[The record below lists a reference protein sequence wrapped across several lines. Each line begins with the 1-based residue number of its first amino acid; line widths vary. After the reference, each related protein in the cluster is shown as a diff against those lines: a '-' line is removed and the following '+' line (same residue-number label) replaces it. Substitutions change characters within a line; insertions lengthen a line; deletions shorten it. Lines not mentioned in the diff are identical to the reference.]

1 MGKKVTTGMSQSQ
14 RLKQIVKE
22 TYMVVIVGVVLLV
35 VFVALSIMQNM
46 VSAEQL
52 ESIMCLNQ
60 YRLGSKTLTSEVQ
73 SYAVTGDKVYY
84 DNYMKELNTDKNR
97 DIAWAELEKNDITSD
112 EWAQLN
118 AISGMSNGLV
128 PLEEEAIELAG
139 QGKLEEAMALVF
151 GETYEATIQ
160 EINKETDSCIIAI
173 QARLDRKSGTLEIIK
188 NISMVLFIAA
198 FLYIVRRIALTINF
212 SKKELLE
219 PIVKVSEQMNVLAH
233 GNFHTNLDL
242 AADNSEVG
250 QMVSAIAF
258 MKNNFSNMI
267 NEISDVLG
275 QMGEGKYTIQV
286 TQEYVGEFVRIKES
300 LLKIAEDTRN
310 TLLTIQQAAGEID
323 GGSNQLSQAAVD
335 LAEGCTIQAGQV
347 SEVASLIDTMAK
359 SMEEKANEAERT
371 VQISSE
377 AGMLLAQGNEK
388 MQELKTA
395 MAEISNCSEEIRTIV
410 STIEDISNQ
419 TNLLSLNASIEAAR
433 AGEAGRGFAVV
444 AEQVKNLAEESAKA
458 TGETTKLIEKTVMAV
473 ERGIAI
479 ADATAENMSEVMVGA
494 QASTENMSRMA
505 VELRQEANDMYRI
518 DESVSKVSEIVDNNS
533 AASQETA
540 AVSEEQTAHVAMMV
554 QMIQKF
560 QI

>member
-1 MGKKVTTGMSQSQ
+1 MSQSE

-22 TYMVVIVGVVLLV
+22 TYSVVIVGVVLLV
-35 VFVALSIMQNM
+35 VFVALSVMQNM

-52 ESIMCLNQ
+52 ESTMYLNQ
-60 YRLGSKTLTSEVQ
+60 YRMGSKTLTSEVQ
-73 SYAVTGDKVYY
+73 SYAVTGDKTYY

-112 EWAQLN
+112 EWGQLN
-118 AISGMSNGLV
+118 AIAEMSNGLV
-128 PLEEEAIELAG
+128 PLEEEAMTLAG
-139 QGKLEEAMALVF
+139 QGNLEEAMALVF
-151 GETYEATIQ
+151 GDTYESTIQ
-160 EINKETDSCIIAI
+160 KINSETDSCINAI
-173 QARLDRKSGTLEIIK
+173 QDRLDRKSNILEIIK
-188 NISMVLFIAA
+188 NISMILFIVA
-198 FLYIVRRIALTINF
+198 FAYIVRRIALAINF

-242 AADNSEVG
+242 VADNSEVG
-250 QMVSAIAF
+250 QMVSSIAF

-275 QMGEGKYTIQV
+275 QMGNGKYTIQV
-286 TQEYVGEFVRIKES
+286 TQEYVGEFVKIKES
-300 LLKIAEDTRN
+300 LLKIAEDTRK

-359 SMEEKANEAERT
+359 SMEEKASEAEKT

-377 AGMLLAQGNEK
+377 AGMLLNQGNSR
-388 MQELKTA
+388 MQELKIA

-473 ERGIAI
+473 ERGIEI

-505 VELRQEANDMYRI
+505 VELREEANNMYRI

-560 QI
+560 EI